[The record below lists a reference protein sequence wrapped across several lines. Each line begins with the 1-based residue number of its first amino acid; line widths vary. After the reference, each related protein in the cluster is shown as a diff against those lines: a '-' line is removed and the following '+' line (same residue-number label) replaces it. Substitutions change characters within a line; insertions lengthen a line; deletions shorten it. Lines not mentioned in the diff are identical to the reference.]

1 MIGQQP
7 PERGGLT
14 PSPRTIA
21 VLSGSAVRGEGEV
34 ARILI
39 SQGSREVVSY
49 DLSTLGYRSAA
60 PNGALQGT
68 RAPARDLSLE
78 LLLAEFINTFGLETT
93 FLQILFRKTRFCGA
107 DFPLLQH

>member
-14 PSPRTIA
+14 PSIPSPPTIA
-21 VLSGSAVRGEGEV
+21 VLSGSAARGEGEV

-39 SQGSREVVSY
+39 SQGSREVASC

-60 PNGALQGT
+60 PDGALQGT
-68 RAPARDLSLE
+68 RAPARDLSL
-78 LLLAEFINTFGLETT
+78 
-93 FLQILFRKTRFCGA
+93 
-107 DFPLLQH
+107 